1 MHQKNNVTT
10 QDKRDLRWLKMY
22 PLYIE
27 FKETFHREPKMH
39 EIYKGEKLGV
49 WVSNQRRADRKDAC
63 SRIRKEQ
70 LNDTAIE
77 SKGLQNKLK
86 KMVKLYLA
94 FKEEYHREPKYNEVY
109 QGENLGRWI
118 KDQKSRAKNGK
129 MSIKRQE
136 QLLSA
141 GIVLFEDVK
150 EERWNEA
157 CSLYIEY
164 VQKYGRGP
172 DSNEKYKN
180 IGLGWWV
187 KHQRQRSETEKEKEL
202 LQQQYKTF
210 LLKNGYSKDPL
221 DVYWKKMY
229 DFCLKFIQ
237 KNNRM
242 PESNEQY
249 WGKPIGCWYFYQKRL
264 SKYNWL
270 SDEQINMLNRLQEEL
285 QEEIKPEEQ
294 DESNIKWGKPQ
305 EKWGKAC
312 LLYVEYVQ
320 KNGCGPVPNEIYK
333 NVNLGQW
340 VSVQRRR
347 LKTEKEVLKEQYKI
361 VLLKNG
367 YTEDPLEVY
376 WQEMYTLYREFFKI
390 NNRTPKNEEMY
401 LGKPLGNWM
410 AYQVKLMKYN
420 WLSEEKYRLL
430 ALYT

>member
-27 FKETFHREPKMH
+27 FKEIFHREPKMH

-94 FKEEYHREPKYNEVY
+94 FKEEYHREPRYDEVY
-109 QGENLGRWI
+109 QGENLGIWL
-118 KDQKSRAKNGK
+118 KNQKSSAKRGN
-129 MSIKRQE
+129 MSKKRQE
-136 QLLSA
+136 QLISA

-150 EERWNEA
+150 EERWNET

-180 IGLGWWV
+180 VGLGWWV
-187 KHQRQRSETEKEKEL
+187 KQQRRRSATEKEL
-202 LQQQYKTF
+202 LQQQYKNF
-210 LLKNGYSKDPL
+210 LLKNGYTKDPL
-221 DVYWKKMY
+221 DLYWKKMY
-229 DFCLKFIQ
+229 GFCLKFIE
-237 KNNRM
+237 KYNRV
-242 PESNEQY
+242 PKYNEQY
-249 WGKPIGCWYFYQKRL
+249 WGKPIGCWYFYQNKL
-264 SKYNWL
+264 HQYNWL
-270 SDEQINMLNRLQEEL
+270 SDEQLSLLKKIM
-285 QEEIKPEEQ
+285 PEEV
-294 DESNIKWGKPQ
+294 DETIINWGKHQ
-305 EKWGKAC
+305 EKWEKAC

-320 KNGCGPVPNEIYK
+320 KNGCGPGPNEMYK
-333 NVNLGQW
+333 KENLGKW
-340 VSVQRRR
+340 VSAQRKR
-347 LKTEKEVLKEQYKI
+347 LKTEKEILKEQYKT
-361 VLLKNG
+361 VLLRNG
-367 YTEDPLEVY
+367 YLEDPLEMY

-390 NNRTPKNEEMY
+390 NNRTPKNEEVY
-401 LGKPLGNWM
+401 LSKPLGNWL

-420 WLSEEKYRLL
+420 WLSEDKYRLL